1 MKCGY
6 VAVLGLPNAGKS
18 SLVNRLVGEEVAIVS
33 KRIQTTR
40 NNILGICNGENF
52 QIVFIDT
59 PGIHHSKNKL
69 DRFMMKNVRNA
80 ITTADV
86 ILYLVDLGKTVSDE
100 EKDYIKTLKGKA
112 EKVIVVLTKSDKKA
126 VADIDSDISI
136 SVKENKN
143 LDKLINLIVEK
154 LPTGEAIFDEDEY
167 TDKSIKFLVCEHIR
181 GRLLDILD
189 NEIPHGIAV
198 VCEKLEEKENSVN
211 MDILIIL
218 EKERHK
224 GIVIGKGGK
233 NLKDIGISA
242 RQYAENL
249 FDKKVNIH
257 LLVKVDENWRNNNIA
272 EYGY

>member
-40 NNILGICNGENF
+40 NNILGICNGKNF

-86 ILYLVDLGKTVSDE
+86 ILYLVDSGKIVSDE
-100 EKDYIKTLKGKA
+100 EKDYIKMLKSKA

-126 VADIDSDISI
+126 VVDMGGDISI
-136 SVKENKN
+136 SVKENIN

-154 LPTGEAIFDEDEY
+154 LPTGDAIFDEDEY

-257 LLVKVDENWRNNNIA
+257 LLVKVDENWRNNNIS

>member
-40 NNILGICNGENF
+40 NNILGICNGKNF

-100 EKDYIKTLKGKA
+100 EKDYIKMLKSKA

-126 VADIDSDISI
+126 VVDMGGDISI
-136 SVKENKN
+136 SVKENIN

-154 LPTGEAIFDEDEY
+154 LPTGDAIFDEDEY

-198 VCEKLEEKENSVN
+198 VCEKLEEKEIVK

-233 NLKDIGISA
+233 NLKEIGISA
-242 RQYAENL
+242 RRYAENL

-257 LLVKVDENWRNNNIA
+257 LLVKVDENWRNNNIS

>member
-40 NNILGICNGENF
+40 NNILGICNGKNF

-100 EKDYIKTLKGKA
+100 EKDYIKMLKSKA

-126 VADIDSDISI
+126 VVDMGGDISI
-136 SVKENKN
+136 SVKENIN

-154 LPTGEAIFDEDEY
+154 LPTGDAIFDEDEY

-198 VCEKLEEKENSVN
+198 VCEKLEEKEIVK

>member
-86 ILYLVDLGKTVSDE
+86 ILYLVDIGKTVSDE
-100 EKDYIKTLKGKA
+100 EKDYIKMLKNKA

-198 VCEKLEEKENSVN
+198 VCEKLEEKENFVN

-242 RQYAENL
+242 RQYAEN
-249 FDKKVNIH
+249 FFNKKVNIH

>member
-86 ILYLVDLGKTVSDE
+86 ILYLIDLGKTVSDE

-126 VADIDSDISI
+126 VADIGGDISI

-211 MDILIIL
+211 MDTLIIL

>member
-40 NNILGICNGENF
+40 NNILGICNGKNF

-86 ILYLVDLGKTVSDE
+86 ILYLVDSGKIVSDE
-100 EKDYIKTLKGKA
+100 EKDYIKMLKSKA

-126 VADIDSDISI
+126 VADVSGDISI